1 MYFCN
6 ILYFNQIESV
16 MNNLLAVVLMPA
28 PQQGQNQWSSLIF
41 LLLIMVVFYF
51 FLIRPQM
58 RKQKELRNFRD
69 SLKKGDRII
78 TAGGIYGK
86 INNISDNI
94 ITIDVG
100 NNILLKIDKS
110 AVLRDTSDM
119 ENQQK

>member
-1 MYFCN
+1 MN
-6 ILYFNQIESV
+6 SILTVF
-16 MNNLLAVVLMPA
+16 LMTSPK
-28 PQQGQNQWSSLIF
+28 QGQSPWSSLVP

-58 RKQKELRNFRD
+58 RRQKELRNFRD

-86 INNISDNI
+86 INNIVDNV

-100 NNILLKIDKS
+100 NNVLLKVDKS
-110 AVLRDTSDM
+110 AVLRDTSDI

>member
-1 MYFCN
+1 
-6 ILYFNQIESV
+6 
-16 MNNLLAVVLMPA
+16 MNSFLGTVLMASPQ
-28 PQQGQNQWSSLIF
+28 QQGQSPWSSLIP

-58 RKQKELRNFRD
+58 KRQKELKNFRD

-86 INNISDNI
+86 INNISDNV
-94 ITIDVG
+94 ITVDVG

-110 AVLRDTSDM
+110 AVMRDTSDV

>member
-1 MYFCN
+1 MSNY
-6 ILYFNQIESV
+6 LGV
-16 MNNLLAVVLMPA
+16 LLMQS
-28 PQQGQNQWSSLIF
+28 PQQGQSPWSSLIP

-58 RKQKELRNFRD
+58 KRQKELKSFRE
-69 SLKKGDRII
+69 SLKKGDHII

-86 INNISDNI
+86 INNISDNV

-100 NNILLKIDKS
+100 NNVLLKVDKS
-110 AVLRDTSDM
+110 AVLRDTTDV

>member
-1 MYFCN
+1 
-6 ILYFNQIESV
+6 
-16 MNNLLAVVLMPA
+16 MNSFLGTVLMASPQ
-28 PQQGQNQWSSLIF
+28 QQGQSPWSLIP

-58 RKQKELRNFRD
+58 KRQKELKNFRD

-86 INNISDNI
+86 INNISDNV
-94 ITIDVG
+94 ITVDVG
-100 NNILLKIDKS
+100 NNILLKVDKS
-110 AVLRDTSDM
+110 SVMRDNTDV

>member
-1 MYFCN
+1 MSNY
-6 ILYFNQIESV
+6 LY
-16 MNNLLAVVLMPA
+16 VVLMTS
-28 PQQGQNQWSSLIF
+28 PQQGQSPWSSLIP

-58 RKQKELRNFRD
+58 KRQKELKTFRE

-86 INNISDNI
+86 INNISDNV

-100 NNILLKIDKS
+100 NNVLLKVDKS
-110 AVLRDTSDM
+110 AVLRDTTDV
-119 ENQQK
+119 EKQQQ